1 MENKD
6 SVIVKSA
13 IKEFFMC
20 FTVQCFDLSIYDVAC
35 SFGVENMGNFTFK
48 CAIKK
53 CFNFGVYYV
62 ACSYCVENMDNFT
75 LKCAIRKRIKV
86 LRTR

>member
-1 MENKD
+1 MVKKLLTCCLFFIATTRS
-6 SVIVKSA
+6 SVKCASKCTSA
-13 IKEFFMC
+13 LQCSTVYKC
-20 FTVQCFDLSIYDVAC
+20 STVQ
-35 SFGVENMGNFTFK
+35 
-48 CAIKK
+48 

-75 LKCAIRKRIKV
+75 LKCAIKKRIKV